1 MVGISKKI
9 FIRFI
14 LVQAWPSMGMWPIIH
29 FLFLFF
35 TAGAQAMWEGGKQLY
50 ELANCKTL
58 KDDSHDVISFLV
70 ESDSY
75 GISFQRNGIINDNRY
90 VMHKQ
95 TSALFNHLS
104 LDFEIAVLDARL
116 L

>member
-1 MVGISKKI
+1 
-9 FIRFI
+9 
-14 LVQAWPSMGMWPIIH
+14 MGMWPII
-29 FLFLFF
+29 LFLFF
-35 TAGAQAMWEGGKQLY
+35 TAGTQAMWEGGKQLY
-50 ELANCKTL
+50 ELTNCKTL
-58 KDDSHDVISFLV
+58 ENDSHDVISFPV

-90 VMHKQ
+90 VMHKK

-104 LDFEIAVLDARL
+104 LDLEIVELDARL